1 MNPLNNKKLKTFFAS
16 AALATALTVSLGACA
31 SESPTPAA
39 EDKSFTLYSGRSEDL
54 IQPLIELFSEE
65 TGIQVAVRY
74 AGSAEL
80 AAQIL
85 EEGSNVQADAF
96 LSQDAGALGALTEA
110 GLFQTLEPSI
120 TDLVDPA
127 YRAADNTWVGV
138 SGRSRVFS
146 YNPAKVSEV
155 PASVLDLTK
164 PEWKGRIAIA
174 PSNASFQSFVTAL
187 RVLEGEEVAAE
198 WLAGMKTNA
207 VLFEKNGQILD
218 AIESGEV
225 DAGLLNHYYWY
236 EKAAEIG
243 TDQMTSKLAWFAAG
257 DAGNLVN
264 VAGVGVLSDNSG
276 ARAFAA
282 WLLGDTAQQYFTD
295 KTFEYSLTGL
305 AAPAGLPALGELA
318 SPKIDLSALAPL
330 GATLE
335 MIRSAGLTE

>member
-1 MNPLNNKKLKTFFAS
+1 MNPLKLKKLKTFFAAS
-16 AALATALTVSLGACA
+16 ALAATLIATLGACA
-31 SESPTPAA
+31 SEAPAPAA
-39 EDKSFTLYSGRSEDL
+39 EDKSFTLYSGRAEEL
-54 IQPLIELFSEE
+54 VKPLIELFTKE
-65 TGIQVAVRY
+65 TGISVAVRY

-85 EEGSNVQADAF
+85 EEGTNVKADAF
-96 LSQDAGALGALTEA
+96 FSQDAGALGALSEA
-110 GLFQTLEPSI
+110 GLFKTIDPSV
-120 TDLVDPA
+120 TGLVDPA

-146 YNPAKVSEV
+146 YNPAKVKAV

-187 RVLEGEEVAAE
+187 RVLEGEEVAAK

-207 VLFEKNGQILD
+207 VLFEKNSEILD
-218 AIESGEV
+218 AVESGQV

-243 TDQMTSKLAWFAAG
+243 ADKMTSKIGWFGAG

-264 VAGVGVLSDNSG
+264 VAGVGLLSDNSA
-276 ARAFAA
+276 ARTFAA
-282 WLLGDTAQQYFTD
+282 WLLGNSAQKFFTD
-295 KTFEYSLTGL
+295 TTYEYSLTGL
-305 AAPAGLPALGELA
+305 PATAGLPALGDLA

-330 GATLE
+330 AATLE

>member
-1 MNPLNNKKLKTFFAS
+1 LNPLNTKKIKTFLAAS
-16 AALATALTVSLGACA
+16 ALATALVVSLGACA
-31 SESPTPAA
+31 SETPAPVEEA
-39 EDKSFTLYSGRSEDL
+39 TSFTLYSGRAEELVD
-54 IQPLIELFSEE
+54 PLIELFTQE

-110 GLFQTLEPSI
+110 GLFKTLDPSV

-146 YNPAKVSEV
+146 YNPAKVTAV

-187 RVLEGEEVAAE
+187 RVLEGEEVAAK

-218 AIESGEV
+218 AVESGEV

-243 TDQMTSKLAWFAAG
+243 ADKMTSKLGWFGAG

-264 VAGVGVLSDNSG
+264 VAGVGLLSDNFA
-276 ARAFAA
+276 ARSFAA
-282 WLLGDTAQQYFTD
+282 WLLSETAQNYFTE

-305 AAPAGLPALGELA
+305 PAFAGLPALGELA

>member
-1 MNPLNNKKLKTFFAS
+1 LKPLKNKKIPSFLAAS
-16 AALATALTVSLGACA
+16 SVAAALVVGLGACA
-31 SESPTPAA
+31 SETPAPSA
-39 EDKSFTLYSGRSEDL
+39 DDKSFTLYSGRAEELVD
-54 IQPLIELFSEE
+54 PLIELFTAE
-65 TGIQVAVRY
+65 TGIKVAVRY

-110 GLFQTLEPSI
+110 GLFKALDSSI
-120 TDLVDPA
+120 TDLVPA
-127 YRAADNTWVGV
+127 SYRAADNTWVGV

-146 YNPAKVSEV
+146 YNPDKVTEL
-155 PASVLDLTK
+155 PTSVLDLTK

-187 RVLEGEEVAAE
+187 RVLEGEEVAAT

-243 TDQMTSKLAWFAAG
+243 TEKMTSKLAWFAAG

-264 VAGVGVLSDNSG
+264 VAGVGVLSDNSA
-276 ARAFAA
+276 ARTFAA
-282 WLLGDTAQQYFTD
+282 WLLGDTAQKYFTE

-318 SPKIDLSALAPL
+318 APKIDLSALAPL
-330 GATLE
+330 AATLE

>member
-1 MNPLNNKKLKTFFAS
+1 LNPLKSKKIAKFLAAS
-16 AALATALTVSLGACA
+16 SVAAALVAGLGACA
-31 SESPTPAA
+31 SEAPAPVA
-39 EDKSFTLYSGRSEDL
+39 EDKSFTLYSGRAEEL
-54 IQPLIELFSEE
+54 VKPLIELFTKE
-65 TGIQVAVRY
+65 TGISVAVRY

-85 EEGSNVQADAF
+85 EEGTNVQADAF
-96 LSQDAGALGALTEA
+96 FSQDAGALGALSQA
-110 GLFQTLEPSI
+110 GLFKTLDSSI
-120 TDLVDPA
+120 TGLVAPE

-146 YNPAKVSEV
+146 YNPAKVAAV

-187 RVLEGEEVAAE
+187 RVLDGEEVAAK

-243 TDQMTSKLAWFAAG
+243 ADKMTSKLGWFAAG

-264 VAGVGVLSDNSG
+264 VAGVGLLSDNTA
-276 ARAFAA
+276 ARTFAA
-282 WLLGDTAQQYFTD
+282 WLLGDSAQKFFTD
-295 KTFEYSLTGL
+295 TTFEYSLTGL
-305 AAPAGLPALGELA
+305 PAAAGLPALGDLA

-330 GATLE
+330 AATLE